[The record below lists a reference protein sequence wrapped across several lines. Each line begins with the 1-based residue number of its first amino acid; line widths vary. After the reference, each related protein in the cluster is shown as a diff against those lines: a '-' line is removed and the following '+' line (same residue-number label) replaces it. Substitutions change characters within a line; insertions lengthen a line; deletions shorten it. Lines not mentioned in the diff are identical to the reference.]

1 MNRTMELAEQ
11 TQSRA
16 TTLPG
21 TTQAGGEQF
30 NKKTTRSK
38 DFWHTATVRPHAAA
52 CAGILRIPIQLT
64 EQVVNDF

>member
-1 MNRTMELAEQ
+1 MNRAMELAEQ

-38 DFWHTATVRPHAAA
+38 DFWHTATVRRLA
-52 CAGILRIPIQLT
+52 QLAQ
-64 EQVVNDF
+64 ESCEFQFS